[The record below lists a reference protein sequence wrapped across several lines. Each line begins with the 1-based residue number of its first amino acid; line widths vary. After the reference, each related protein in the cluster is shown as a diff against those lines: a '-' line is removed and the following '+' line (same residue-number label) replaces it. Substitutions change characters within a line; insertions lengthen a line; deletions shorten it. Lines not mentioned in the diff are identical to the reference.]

1 MCKKLMILVVSL
13 TMMFG
18 LRGATAATPTQTYV
32 FLNYYDQLTNYQGKP
47 GNYFVRDAAG
57 TTTGQ
62 HGDPT
67 VNKGW
72 AIYIWNLQ
80 GQTNGTGKWTKIAE
94 EEQLDATINE
104 MLLSQYATKAHVQQM
119 VDSVYTELY
128 KKADAEETQRLNA
141 LIGTLDRRVEN
152 AENSVAVMQNDIG
165 RVETKTDAAAQA
177 VSSIREQIRDITGEG
192 LTDIS
197 NKVDQLVVSV
207 NTLNTHL
214 NTIEQLLSNMNLGED
229 NTYTINHLRNA
240 LKDLKQAIG
249 PKPDPAPSGD

>member
-1 MCKKLMILVVSL
+1 MSKKLMILAVTL

-18 LRGATAATPTQTYV
+18 LNGATTATPTQTYV

-104 MLLSQYATKAHVQQM
+104 MLLSQYATKTHVQQM

-128 KKADAEETQRLNA
+128 KKADVAETQRLNA

-152 AENSVAVMQNDIG
+152 AENSVAVLQNDIG
-165 RVETKTDAAAQA
+165 RVETKTDAASQA
-177 VSSIREQIRDITGEG
+177 VASIREQIHDITGEG
-192 LTDIS
+192 LLDIS
-197 NKVDQLVVSV
+197 NRVEQLVVSV

-214 NTIEQLLSNMNLGED
+214 NTIEKLISFMNLGGD
-229 NTYTINHLRNA
+229 NTYTINHLHNA
-240 LKDLKQAIG
+240 LKDLKEAIG
-249 PKPDPAPSGD
+249 PKPNDDTSGD

>member
-1 MCKKLMILVVSL
+1 MPKFVKVITVA
-13 TMMFG
+13 FG
-18 LRGATAATPTQTYV
+18 LLIGAYCTFAATPTQTYV

-72 AIYIWNLQ
+72 AIYIWNTQ
-80 GQTNGTGKWTKIAE
+80 GQTNGSGKWTKVAE
-94 EEQLDATINE
+94 EEQLDATVNE
-104 MLLSQYATKAHVQQM
+104 MLLAQYATKSHVQQM
-119 VDSVYTELY
+119 IDSVYTELY
-128 KKADAEETQRLNA
+128 KKADSTETARLNT

-152 AENSVAVMQNDIG
+152 AENSVAVVQNDIS

-192 LTDIS
+192 LSDIS
-197 NKVDQLVVSV
+197 NKVEQLVTSV

-214 NTIEQLLSNMNLGED
+214 NTIEQLLSRMNLGD
-229 NTYTINHLRNA
+229 DDAYTINHLRSA
-240 LKDLKQAIG
+240 LKDLKDAIG
-249 PKPDPAPSGD
+249 PKPDPDPSGN